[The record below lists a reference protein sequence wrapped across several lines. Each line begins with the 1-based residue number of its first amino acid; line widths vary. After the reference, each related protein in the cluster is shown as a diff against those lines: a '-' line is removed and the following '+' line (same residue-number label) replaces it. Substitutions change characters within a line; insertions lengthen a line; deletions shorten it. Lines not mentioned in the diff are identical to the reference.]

1 MAKFNEYPSKSQ
13 GSDNDTLLI
22 FDSTENSN
30 KQLKLSAVNEYVS
43 GKSQGKFDEK
53 LNKNQGAENSGK
65 VMAVDTFGNVIP
77 TDVDGSGAPY
87 ILNPMTEDVLGGGKA
102 IPKTTESGQVAID
115 ENGKLWA
122 PSSSSADVENASSSK
137 AGIMKLYSTS
147 GQNTDGTMTQKAIGE
162 AISEAINTSI
172 TQALGGDY

>member
-1 MAKFNEYPSKSQ
+1 MAKFNEYPLKSQ
-13 GSDNDTLLI
+13 GSDNDTVLI
-22 FDSTENSN
+22 FDNTESAN
-30 KQLKLSAVNEYVS
+30 KQLKLSSVNEYVS
-43 GKSQGKFDEK
+43 GKNQSKFDEK
-53 LNKNQGAENSGK
+53 LNKNQGKENSGK

-77 TDVDGSGAPY
+77 ADVDGSGAPY
-87 ILNPMTEDVLGGGKA
+87 ILNPMTEDALGGGKA

-122 PSSSSADVENASSSK
+122 PLSSSADVENATSST
-137 AGIMKLYSTS
+137 AGIMKLYSNS